1 VGHAGLVTQKCGKTA
16 WLLVVIGRERFHCNR
31 ANQKL
36 QLQLRIF
43 REEKKPYIFKGAI
56 TGENK

>member
-36 QLQLRIF
+36 TASTTNLPLRKETI
-43 REEKKPYIFKGAI
+43 YL
-56 TGENK
+56 